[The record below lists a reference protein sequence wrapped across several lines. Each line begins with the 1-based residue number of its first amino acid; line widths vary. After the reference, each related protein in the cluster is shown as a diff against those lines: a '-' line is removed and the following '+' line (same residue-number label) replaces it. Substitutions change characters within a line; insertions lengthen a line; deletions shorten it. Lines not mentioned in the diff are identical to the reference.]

1 MAVEAGAGPTLA
13 AIPQNPVKN
22 FIMRR
27 SYTFLTLFSLATIVW
42 VATSCDDQR
51 VFENNLEF
59 KTRAWAV
66 QEEPVFEFNI
76 PDSAG
81 TYSLYYNVR
90 NSLDYPYARIFVTY
104 ALYDSTGKELSK
116 KLVYHDLFDEKSG
129 RPFGESG
136 LGDLY
141 DHQFPLLTKYRFPTR
156 GKYTIKLTQF
166 MRQDTLQGVLAVGV
180 RVERELQATQK

>member
-1 MAVEAGAGPTLA
+1 M
-13 AIPQNPVKN
+13 
-22 FIMRR
+22 
-27 SYTFLTLFSLATIVW
+27 
-42 VATSCDDQR
+42 
-51 VFENNLEF
+51 
-59 KTRAWAV
+59 V

-76 PDSAG
+76 PDSAQ

-141 DHQFPLLTKYRFPTR
+141 DHRFPLLTKYHFPNR
-156 GKYTIKLTQF
+156 GKYAVKLTQF
-166 MRQDTLQGVLAVGV
+166 MRKDTLQGVLAVGV
-180 RVERELQATQK
+180 RVEREVPDSQK

>member
-1 MAVEAGAGPTLA
+1 
-13 AIPQNPVKN
+13 
-22 FIMRR
+22 MRR
-27 SYTFLTLFSLATIVW
+27 PNTLLTLFSLTAIVW
-42 VATSCDDQR
+42 LTSSCDEQR
-51 VFENNLEF
+51 VFEDNQEF
-59 KTRAWAV
+59 KSRSWMV
-66 QEEPVFEFNI
+66 QEEPVFEFSI
-76 PDSAG
+76 PDSTQ

-104 ALYDSTGKELSK
+104 ALYDSTGRELSK

-156 GKYTIKLTQF
+156 GKYAVKLTQF

-180 RVERELQATQK
+180 RVERAPAEVKK